1 MKWKDFKR
9 RYLLVTMLALVALA
23 MIITKITY
31 KAPVVAPNNTI
42 QETVTPTEVEEK
54 VEEKYPLWDRL
65 PYFGEGFTIDRYVEP
80 GLVVVK
86 IQGVDRTII
95 ETLVKNW
102 YKVNGI
108 DPETIEIS
116 WEE

>member
-1 MKWKDFKR
+1 MT
-9 RYLLVTMLALVALA
+9 VLALVAIV

-31 KAPVVAPNNTI
+31 KVPVVAPNNTI
-42 QETVTPTEVEEK
+42 QEMVTPTEVEEQ

-80 GLVVVK
+80 RLVAVK
-86 IQGVDRTII
+86 IQGVDKTII

-102 YKVNGI
+102 YGENGI
-108 DPETIEIS
+108 DPETVKIS